1 MSYPKKEKQKS
12 KAVCAVIFAAL
23 YLVACTGVFGAP
35 GGILKLFGLS
45 AFLLCTEKRG
55 LPIVILP
62 MAYAAV
68 SGYLSGSVQGT
79 VVALASELS
88 YAVTAAVISGS
99 YAAKK
104 NKAYICALGA
114 FIMTLFSLAATV
126 LDFWLAAKAVSVR
139 FTTFFFD
146 AIEKFINAYTELMR
160 TMVENAQNSLPQ
172 IYAQTVVVPEID
184 AEAVYS
190 SLALLI
196 TLLPA
201 IIYCLYFAMCFICTS
216 CINICNKKFALVP
229 GVHFGKYNISGIT
242 HGIFTVI
249 GTIVVFSLFFE
260 AQLSAFTL
268 GLLSV
273 LIAILPHFIIFAYR
287 FLYKKLFR
295 LCGKAGAVILLV
307 FISGFCLAMAPYL
320 TLLVLSFIGTHEYRA
335 QRIIKIIR

>member
-1 MSYPKKEKQKS
+1 MSYTKKEIQKS

-23 YLVACTGVFGAP
+23 YLVACIGIFGAP
-35 GGILKLFGLS
+35 GGIVKLFGLS
-45 AFLLCTEKRG
+45 AFLLCTGKRG

-62 MAYAAV
+62 IAYTAV
-68 SGYLSGSVQGT
+68 SGYFSGSVQGT
-79 VVALASELS
+79 LIALASLAS
-88 YAVTAAVISGS
+88 YAVTSAVISGS

-104 NKAYICALGA
+104 NKAYICALGGY
-114 FIMTLFSLAATV
+114 IMTLFSLAATA
-126 LDFWLAAKAVSVR
+126 LDFLLSAKAASVR

-160 TMVENAQNSLPQ
+160 TMMENAVNSLPQ
-172 IYAQTVVVPEID
+172 IYAQTVTIPEIN
-184 AEAVYS
+184 AEAMYS
-190 SLALLI
+190 SLSLVI

-201 IIYCLYFAMCFICTS
+201 IMYCLYFAMCFICTS
-216 CINICNKKFALVP
+216 LINVCNKKLSLVP
-229 GVHFGKYNISGIT
+229 GVSFGKYNISGIT

-260 AQLSAFTL
+260 AQLSSLTL

-295 LCGKAGAVILLV
+295 LCGKAGSVILLV
-307 FISGFCLAMAPYL
+307 FISGFCLTMAPYL
-320 TLLVLSFIGTHEYRA
+320 TLLVLSFIGTYEYRT
-335 QRIIKIIR
+335 QKIIKIIR